1 MPLGECNVLCKK
13 SPLYMFN
20 TFVRADASDAAIT
33 YMCPCCTQYFTRCI
47 VCFVAA
53 GRVGLPNTFLLP
65 SSDEPEP
72 SWLKPELEQK
82 NFQLSSARDLF
93 SQLRNQKCRL
103 KDQQNTSN
111 YVKRKLT

>member
-33 YMCPCCTQYFTRCI
+33 YVCPCCTQYFTRCI

-65 SSDEPEP
+65 SLVAYIVDTAG
-72 SWLKPELEQK
+72 WLAREGTGIMTMCQGRQTAP
-82 NFQLSSARDLF
+82 ARD
-93 SQLRNQKCRL
+93 
-103 KDQQNTSN
+103 
-111 YVKRKLT
+111 VKAQCILLRKLFFCNIG